1 MAAIQSSYNR
11 NALLRNS
18 LRGNAAFSGL
28 SGAALIAGA
37 GPLASV
43 LGVHPAISMPLGAGL
58 IVFALAV
65 AKISAPDRL
74 RADTGVVVA
83 LLDLAWVAASAS
95 LLLVGG
101 LGLTTIGMIAVG
113 LVAEVIGTLA
123 VLQMFGARKITS
135 P

>member
-1 MAAIQSSYNR
+1 MAAIQSSNNR

-37 GPLASV
+37 GPLGSV

-58 IVFALAV
+58 IVFALTL
-65 AKISAPDRL
+65 AKISSPERL
-74 RADTGVVVA
+74 RADTGVLVA
-83 LLDLAWVAASAS
+83 VLDLAWVAASVA

-135 P
+135 T